1 MTGSAAGQ
9 DAGAAAG
16 EAEVSDR
23 YGFGSGPAFAYTHC
37 LTCGAVI
44 HDEIK
49 HAAWHD
55 DLANVLIMIGEGR

>member
-1 MTGSAAGQ
+1 M
-9 DAGAAAG
+9 
-16 EAEVSDR
+16 SDR

-55 DLANVLIMIGEGR
+55 SLSNVLIMIGEAAQRDAQ